1 MLDLAAGEA
10 ALKKCGV
17 DLVAGFL
24 HEAVKLSKYVD
35 WEESYDVVLQVYTL
49 SAEVE
54 SSRGNFVRSSELVD
68 IILEKVKSP
77 EVVFMPDLCGRKHC
91 ACSFNSYLLLKNC
104 RRLLR
109 SVGKGSRSR
118 TTAMFRSSCEKHDV
132 F

>member
-17 DLVAGFL
+17 DSVAGFL

-68 IILEKVKSP
+68 IILEKVKLVKNVSYDFAK
-77 EVVFMPDLCGRKHC
+77 VFWIDTSEL
-91 ACSFNSYLLLKNC
+91 FINNSQNV
-104 RRLLR
+104 
-109 SVGKGSRSR
+109 S
-118 TTAMFRSSCEKHDV
+118 DPIQIN
-132 F
+132 